1 MARGEY
7 GLQGAP
13 KMTIFHQGLTLF
25 PLTPEVLAAR
35 PDFDPWRYDAL
46 IFQRYGAGG
55 PGWID
60 FEGKRRAVP
69 LIRNVYRRGDA
80 FYYWDAM
87 GDALAGSRGIAIVR
101 DGRVVETFGI
111 AIS

>member
-13 KMTIFHQGLTLF
+13 KMTLSHQGLTLF
-25 PLTPEVLAAR
+25 PLTSEVIASR
-35 PDFDPWRYDAL
+35 PDLDPWRHDTL
-46 IFQRYGAGG
+46 MFQRYGADG
-55 PGWID
+55 PYWID
-60 FEGKRRAVP
+60 FEGKRCPRP
-69 LIRNVYRRGDA
+69 LIRDVYRQGDA
-80 FYYWDAM
+80 FYYWDTM
-87 GDALAGSRGIAIVR
+87 SDALAGSRGVAIVR

>member
-1 MARGEY
+1 
-7 GLQGAP
+7 
-13 KMTIFHQGLTLF
+13 MTLSHQGLTLL

-35 PDFDPWRYDAL
+35 PDFDPWRHDAL
-46 IFQRYGAGG
+46 MFQHYGAAG

-60 FEGKRRAVP
+60 FEGKRRSVP
-69 LIRNVYRRGDA
+69 LIRDVYRQGDV
-80 FYYWDAM
+80 FYYWDTM

-111 AIS
+111 ALS